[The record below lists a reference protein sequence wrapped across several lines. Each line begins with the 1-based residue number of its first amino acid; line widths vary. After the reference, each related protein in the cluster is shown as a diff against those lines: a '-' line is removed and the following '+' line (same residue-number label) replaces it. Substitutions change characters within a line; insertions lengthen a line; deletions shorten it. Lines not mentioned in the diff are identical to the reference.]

1 MVNSESWRASFP
13 ILNPP
18 LTNRLFSPVKHRKNR
33 NRLPFTCPMFRH
45 AIHLLLA
52 FGFSQIASAQPLNVL
67 YIVSDDL
74 NVSLGCYGNP
84 TVKSPNIDKLA
95 ARGVRFDRAYCQ
107 FPLCNPSRASFLT
120 GRKPNATTV
129 LNNAKVF
136 RDSIPDTVTIGQLF
150 QQKGYSVA
158 RVGKLYH
165 YGVPTQI
172 GTDGLDDKA
181 SWQQVVNP
189 RGHDKD
195 VEDQIFTLTPGQ
207 FGGTVSFFSDPSDKP
222 QTDDIGATEA
232 IKLLEQNKAK
242 PFFLAVGFYRPHT
255 PYVAPTKYFDM
266 YPLASIPLPAQPK
279 SLDGIPEI
287 AITTKKEEAAMSDDI
302 KRKAIQAYYAS
313 TTFMD
318 AQVGRLLD
326 ALDRLGLTE
335 KTIVVFHS
343 DHGYHLGERN
353 MWQKQSLFEESIRV
367 PLVFAGPG
375 VTAKGGVA
383 KLPAELV
390 DVYPTVADLAGFES
404 PKYLDGKS
412 LRPALSDP
420 AAKLRGVAFSQVQR
434 AGGVPGMSIRTPRHH
449 FISWGYGEQGE
460 QLYDVVADPRESNN
474 LVTEPASEAVL
485 KRLRQQ
491 VLNHWPKDKWP
502 KDAKDQSKG
511 NKKGGKPEAQKTEPP
526 KPETPKADKKA
537 ERQAKKSKKEF
548 VAAKPAFTRDPKIPA
563 FDFNNTK
570 PDHLDPSMFHV
581 LEGLE
586 VTLWAASP
594 MFFNPANMDID
605 HAGRVWI
612 AEGMNYRRHE
622 GRNPGG
628 DRIMVIE
635 DTDHDGKA
643 DKSHVFVQEEELT
656 CPLGV
661 AVFDN
666 VIVVSNA
673 PDLIVY
679 TDVNRNQVFDKGTD
693 KREVLLTGFEQKQ
706 HDHSL
711 HSVFGGPDGRWYFTN
726 GNCGALFTDKSG
738 RTFRIGGAYLNN
750 PYAGQASDDGHVY
763 VGGFSASIDPDG
775 KNARILG
782 YNYRN
787 SFEQVKTSFGDLFQ
801 NDNDDPPACR
811 VSHIIEGGSFG
822 FFSLDGKRQWRA
834 DKRIGQSIPE
844 AEWRQDDPGSLPAG
858 DVYGGGA
865 PTGMAFYENGA
876 LGEKWNGLLLSC
888 ETGRNV
894 VFGYHPKPDG
904 AGFKLERFDFLTTNK
919 TGQFKGSDFVGGSKN
934 VSTERHTLFRP
945 SDVTVGP
952 DGAIYVCD
960 WFDARTGGHSDLDDT
975 CSGAIYRIA
984 PKDFKSQIPDLK
996 LETTEGQIAAL
1007 KSPAI
1012 NTRWVGFTRL
1022 KARSKEAVE
1031 PVSKI
1036 LKDEDPWI
1044 AARAVWLL
1052 AQLGA
1057 NGEKLVAPLLESKDD
1072 DKRLVAY
1079 RALIAGDG
1087 ETLSNVYLAM
1097 KMAEDKSPMIRREAA
1112 VRMRDMHH
1120 DKSGNSLVS
1129 IAKGYDGKDRSYL
1142 EAFGLGCAKKEEAI
1156 WPRLNEAIGGASLKW
1171 SDKFALITWR
1181 LHPTAAIE
1189 GVKTRALS
1197 AALSV
1202 PQRKLA
1208 METLAFTKDASAA
1221 QAMLAVAKDK
1231 TSPIAAD
1238 ALHWLIK
1245 RSTDDWAEYG
1255 IAAELKKQGV
1265 FDPDSAKLISIVTP
1279 PPVAADK
1286 VPKLE
1291 DVLKISGNAKNGASV
1306 AVRCVMCHELNGQG
1320 VEFGPALTGW
1330 GKSQPTEVI
1339 TEALL
1344 NPSKDIAHGYDGQEI
1359 VTKDGIT
1366 IHGMVL
1372 AEGDILIVRSMGGQT
1387 QFIPKARI
1395 KSRGKLP
1402 HSLMLSA
1409 TQLGMTPQ
1417 EVADVVAYLRTSSA
1431 PSGKPTAQR

>member
-1 MVNSESWRASFP
+1 
-13 ILNPP
+13 
-18 LTNRLFSPVKHRKNR
+18 
-33 NRLPFTCPMFRH
+33 MFRH
-45 AIHLLLA
+45 AIRILLVV
-52 FGFSQIASAQPLNVL
+52 GFSAAAAAQKSTEPQKPAQPLNVL

-74 NVSLGCYGNP
+74 NVSLGCYGHG

-107 FPLCNPSRASFLT
+107 FPLCNPSRSSFLT
-120 GRKPNATTV
+120 GRKPNTTTV

-150 QQKGYSVA
+150 QQQGYSVA

-172 GTDGLDDKA
+172 GTDGLDDKP
-181 SWQQVVNP
+181 SWQHVVNP
-189 RGHDKD
+189 KGHDKD

-207 FGGTVSFFSDPSDKP
+207 FGGTLSWFSDPSDKP

-242 PFFLAVGFYRPHT
+242 PFFLAVGFFRPHT
-255 PYVAPTKYFDM
+255 PYVAPKKYFDM
-266 YPLASIPLPAQPK
+266 YPLDSIPLPAQPK
-279 SLDGIPEI
+279 NLEGIPEL
-287 AITTKKEEAAMSDDI
+287 AITTKKEEAAMNDET
-302 KRKAIQAYYAS
+302 KRKAIQAYYAA

-318 AQVGRLLD
+318 AQVGRVLD
-326 ALDRLGLTE
+326 ALDKLGLTG

-367 PLVFAGPG
+367 PLIFAGPG
-375 VTAKGGVA
+375 VTAKGGVG
-383 KLPAELV
+383 KSPVELL
-390 DVYPTVADLAGFES
+390 DVYPTIADLAGFKA

-420 AAKLRGVAFSQVQR
+420 AAKMRAVAFSQVQR
-434 AGGVPGMSIRTPRHH
+434 AGGIPGMSIRNEKYH
-449 FISWGYGEQGE
+449 FISWNYGEGGE

-474 LVTEPASEAVL
+474 LVTHPASAKQLERMREQVL
-485 KRLRQQ
+485 K
-491 VLNHWPKDKWP
+491 HWPKDKWP
-502 KDAKDQSKG
+502 ADAKEQSKT
-511 NKKGGKPEAQKTEPP
+511 NKKGGKPDAQKTEPP
-526 KPETPKADKKA
+526 KTGMPAKGEEPTGKGKNKK
-537 ERQAKKSKKEF
+537 RQAGKAAF
-548 VAAKPAFTRDPKIPA
+548 VPSTDVKP
-563 FDFNNTK
+563 FDFANTK
-570 PDHLDPSMFHV
+570 PDHLDPRDFHV
-581 LEGLE
+581 ADDLE

-594 MFFNPANMDID
+594 MFYNPANMDID
-605 HAGRVWI
+605 HAGRVWVN
-612 AEGMNYRRHE
+612 EGINYRKHW

-628 DRIMVIE
+628 DRVMVLE

-643 DKSHVFVQEEELT
+643 DKSHVFVQDKELT
-656 CPLGV
+656 CPLGI

-666 VIVVSNA
+666 VIVVSNT

-679 TDVNRNQVFDKGTD
+679 TDVNRNQVFDAGID

-711 HSVFGGPDGRWYFTN
+711 HAVTAGPDGRWYFSN

-738 RTFRIGGAYLNN
+738 KTFRIGSSYLNN
-750 PYAGQASDDGHVY
+750 PQMGQKSDDGHVY

-787 SFEQVKTSFGDLFQ
+787 SFEQVKNSFGDFFLS
-801 NDNDDPPACR
+801 DNDDPPACR
-811 VSHIIEGGSFG
+811 VSHLIEGGSFG
-822 FFSLDGKRQWRA
+822 FFSPDGKRQWRA
-834 DKRIGQSIPE
+834 DKRLGQTIPV

-876 LGEKWNGLLLSC
+876 LGEKYRGMLLSC
-888 ETGRNV
+888 ETGRNT

-904 AGFKLERFDFLTTNK
+904 AGFELNRFDFITTNK
-919 TGQFKGSDFVGGSKN
+919 TGIFKGSDFVGGSN
-934 VSTERHTLFRP
+934 NLSSERHTLFRP
-945 SDVTVGP
+945 SDVCVGP

-960 WFDARTGGHSDLDDT
+960 WFDARTGGHTDLDDT

-984 PKDFKSQIPDLK
+984 PKGFKSQVPALDLNT
-996 LETTEGQIAAL
+996 LDGQIAAL

-1012 NTRWVGFTRL
+1012 NTRHVGFTRL
-1022 KARSKEAVE
+1022 KARGKEAVE
-1031 PVSKI
+1031 PVAKV
-1036 LKDEDPWI
+1036 LKDENPYV

-1052 AQLGA
+1052 AQLGPR
-1057 NGEKLVAPLLESKDD
+1057 GEKIVEGQFASTDVT
-1072 DKRLVAY
+1072 KRLIAY
-1079 RALIAGDG
+1079 RAMLAADG
-1087 ETLSNVYLAM
+1087 ETLSSVFITM
-1097 KMAEDKSPMIRREAA
+1097 RMAEDKSPVIRSEAA
-1112 VRMRDMHH
+1112 VNLRDMLFE
-1120 DKSGNSLVS
+1120 KSRNSLIN
-1129 IAKGYDGKDRSYL
+1129 IARGYDGKDRSYL
-1142 EAFGLGCAKKEEAI
+1142 EAFGLGCTEKEEDI
-1156 WPRLNEAIGGASLKW
+1156 WPQLNEAMGGDPLKW
-1171 SDKFALITWR
+1171 PDKFALITWR
-1181 LHPTAAIE
+1181 LHPKAAVE
-1189 GVKTRALS
+1189 AVKTRALS
-1197 AALSV
+1197 SKLSV

-1208 METLAFTKDASAA
+1208 METLAFTADTTAA
-1221 QAMLAVAKDK
+1221 HAMLAVAKDK
-1231 TSPIAAD
+1231 ASPLAAD
-1238 ALHWLIK
+1238 ALWWLIK
-1245 RSTDDWAEYG
+1245 RSTDEWSAFG
-1255 IAAELKKQGV
+1255 IAEELKKQGV

-1279 PPVAADK
+1279 PPVPADK
-1286 VPKLE
+1286 QPKLE
-1291 DVLKISGNAKNGASV
+1291 DVLKLAGNAKNGASV
-1306 AVRCVMCHELNGQG
+1306 ATRCVMCHELNGQG

-1344 NPSKDIAHGYDGQEI
+1344 NPSKDIAHGFDGDQI
-1359 VTKDGIT
+1359 ITKDGVT

-1387 QFIPKARI
+1387 QFIPKSRI
-1395 KSRGKLP
+1395 KSRSKLP

-1417 EVADVVAYLRTSSA
+1417 EIADVVAFLRTGGGA
-1431 PSGKPTAQR
+1431 VDEKPTAQR

>member
-1 MVNSESWRASFP
+1 MSSRTL
-13 ILNPP
+13 ILS
-18 LTNRLFSPVKHRKNR
+18 LVACI
-33 NRLPFTCPMFRH
+33 PF
-45 AIHLLLA
+45 
-52 FGFSQIASAQPLNVL
+52 IASAQKVNPATSFNVL
-67 YIVSDDL
+67 HIVSDDL
-74 NVSLGCYGNP
+74 CVALGSYGHGI
-84 TVKSPNIDKLA
+84 VKSPNIDKLA

-120 GRKPNATTV
+120 GRRPNVTTS
-129 LNNAKVF
+129 LNNGKNF
-136 RDSIPDTVTIGQLF
+136 RDAIPDTITVGQFF
-150 QQKGYSVA
+150 QQRGYYVA

-172 GTDGLDDKA
+172 GTDGMDDKP
-181 SWQQVVNP
+181 SWQHVVNP
-189 RGHDKD
+189 IGHDKD
-195 VEDQIFTLTPGQ
+195 VEDQIITLTPGQ
-207 FGGTVSFFSDPSDKP
+207 FGGTLSWFNDASDKP

-232 IKLLEQNKAK
+232 IKLLEANKDK
-242 PFFLAVGFYRPHT
+242 PFYLAVGFYRPHT
-255 PYVAPTKYFDM
+255 PYVAPSKYFDM
-266 YPLASIPLPAQPK
+266 YPIDTIPPPAQPK
-279 SLDGIPEI
+279 SLDNIPPL
-287 AITTKKEEAAMSDDI
+287 AITTKDVEAKMTDEQRRA
-302 KRKAIQAYYAS
+302 ALQAYFAS
-313 TTFMD
+313 ITFLD
-318 AQVGRLLD
+318 DQVGRVLD
-326 ALDRLGLTE
+326 ALDRLKLTE

-343 DHGYHLGERN
+343 DHGYHLGERG

-367 PLVFAGPG
+367 PLIVAAPN
-375 VTAKGGVA
+375 VKARGGVA
-383 KLPAELV
+383 KNPVQLV
-390 DVYPTVADLAGFES
+390 DVYPTVADLAGFKSEL

-412 LRPALSDP
+412 LRPQLTKPGAHD
-420 AAKLRGVAFSQVQR
+420 RGVAYSQVMR
-434 AGGVPGMSIRTPRHH
+434 TGGVPGMSLRSHEWH
-449 FISWGYGEQGE
+449 FISWGYGEHGE
-460 QLYDVVADPRESNN
+460 QLYDVAADPREQKN
-474 LVTEPASEAVL
+474 LAKDPAFAKQLEQ
-485 KRLRQQ
+485 LRRQ
-491 VLNHWPKDKWP
+491 LEKHWPKDGWP
-502 KDAKDQSKG
+502 ADAKTQAG
-511 NKKGGKPEAQKTEPP
+511 GGGKGKGKKKAVAPAPEKKEG
-526 KPETPKADKKA
+526 PKADKKA
-537 ERQAKKSKKEF
+537 ERQQEKKAKAF
-548 VAAKPAFTRDPKIPA
+548 VASKPAFTRDPNTPA
-563 FDFNNTK
+563 FDFKNTK
-570 PDHLDPSMFHV
+570 SDVLDPSMFHV
-581 LEGLE
+581 PEGLE

-594 MFFNPANMDID
+594 LFYNPANMDID
-605 HAGRVWI
+605 HAGRVWV

-635 DTDHDGKA
+635 DTNKDGKA

-666 VIVVSNA
+666 VVVVSNT

-711 HSVFGGPDGRWYFTN
+711 HSVIGGPDGRWYFTN

-750 PYAGQASDDGHVY
+750 DYAGMPSDDGHVY

-782 YNYRN
+782 FNYRN
-787 SFEQVKTSFGDLFQ
+787 SYEQVKTSFGDLFQ

-834 DKRIGQSIPE
+834 DKRIGQSIPD

-876 LGEKWNGLLLSC
+876 LGDKWNGLLLSC

-894 VFGYHPKPDG
+894 VFGYHPKPEG

-919 TGQFKGSDFVGGSKN
+919 TGVFKGSDFIGGSKN
-934 VSTERHTLFRP
+934 ISTERHTMFRP

-984 PKDFKSQIPDLK
+984 PKNFKSQISDLK
-996 LETTEGQIAAL
+996 LETTAGQIAAL
-1007 KSPAI
+1007 KSPAV
-1012 NTRWVGFTRL
+1012 NTRWVGFSKL
-1022 KARSKEAVE
+1022 KAQGKAVVPE
-1031 PVSKI
+1031 VAKL
-1036 LKDEDPWI
+1036 LKDENAHI
-1044 AARAVWLL
+1044 AARALWLL

-1057 NGEKLVAPLLESKDD
+1057 NGEKLVEPLLESKDD
-1072 DKRLVAY
+1072 AKRLVAY

-1087 ETLSNVYLAM
+1087 ETLSNVHLAM
-1097 KMAEDKSPMIRREAA
+1097 KMAEDKSPAIRREAA
-1112 VRMRDMHH
+1112 VRMRDMHL
-1120 DKSGNSLVS
+1120 DKSGGSLVS
-1129 IAKGYDGKDRSYL
+1129 IARGYDGKDRSYL
-1142 EAFGLGCAKKEEAI
+1142 EAFGLGCAKKEEQI
-1156 WPRLNEAIGGASLKW
+1156 WPKLNEAMGGDPLKW
-1171 SDKFALITWR
+1171 SDKFANITWR
-1181 LHPTAAIE
+1181 LHPKVAVEA
-1189 GVKTRALS
+1189 VKTRAL
-1197 AALSV
+1197 AASLSL

-1208 METLAFTKDASAA
+1208 METLAFTPDASAA

-1231 TSPIAAD
+1231 ASPLSAD
-1238 ALHWLIK
+1238 ALTWLIK
-1245 RSTDDWAEYG
+1245 RNTDEWSEFG

-1265 FDPDSAKLISIVTP
+1265 FDPDNAKLISIVAP
-1279 PPVAADK
+1279 PPVSADK
-1286 VPKLE
+1286 LPKVA
-1291 DVLKISGNAKNGASV
+1291 DVLKLTGNAKNGASV
-1306 AVRCVMCHELNGQG
+1306 ATRCIMCHEMNGQG
-1320 VEFGPALTGW
+1320 IEFGPALTGW
-1330 GKSQPTEVI
+1330 GKSQPSEVI
-1339 TEALL
+1339 IETLL
-1344 NPSKDIAHGYDGQEI
+1344 DPSKDIAHGYDGQEI
-1359 VTKDGIT
+1359 VTKDGLT

-1387 QFIPKARI
+1387 QFIPKSRI

-1409 TQLGMTPQ
+1409 TQLGMTNQ
-1417 EVADVVAYLRTSSA
+1417 EVADVVAFLRSDGAAQTASA
-1431 PSGKPTAQR
+1431 K